1 MIEIKEIKAM
11 EILDSRGNPSVFCE
25 VTLSDG
31 TVGEASVPSGAS
43 RGKNEAS
50 EKRDNDNAR
59 YFGRGVLSAVKGIN
73 DVIFPAL
80 VGMSPFEHEEADSVM
95 IALDGEYDKSKL
107 GGNAILA
114 VSLAIARAAARS
126 LGIPLYRY
134 LGGALVKKMPIPMM
148 NVLNGGA
155 HAGNNVEIQEFMLV
169 PVGAESFA
177 EAVRICAEIY
187 AVLRKILKTK
197 NLSTAVGDEGGFAPN
212 LSSDEEAIELLIK
225 AIKECGYSPE
235 AEVKIALDAAA
246 SEWRDG
252 ENYYLK
258 KRGKIYTSDELINY
272 FVSLSEAYP
281 IISIEDPLADSDFR
295 GWERITERLRDKRI
309 MLVGDDLFTTSSER
323 ILEGF
328 SKKRANS
335 VLIKPN
341 QIGTL
346 TETYEAVAAA
356 SFAGYKSIMSHRSGE
371 TEDTFIADLA
381 VALSCDFVKMGAPA
395 RSERTSKYNRLMKI
409 ESELFAA
416 SYGFS

>member
-1 MIEIKEIKAM
+1 MVEIKEIKAM
-11 EILDSRGNPSVFCE
+11 EILDSRGNPTVFSE
-25 VTLSDG
+25 VVLSDG

-43 RGKNEAS
+43 RGKNEAL
-50 EKRDNDNAR
+50 EKRDNDSAR
-59 YFGRGVLSAVKGIN
+59 YFGHGVLSAIKGVN

-80 VGMSPFEHEEADSVM
+80 VGISPFENEEADSVM
-95 IALDGEYDKSKL
+95 IALDGEYDKSNL
-107 GGNAILA
+107 GANAILS

-169 PVGAESFA
+169 PIGAESFC
-177 EAVRICAEIY
+177 EAVRICSEIY
-187 AVLRKILKTK
+187 GVLKKILKTK

-212 LSSDEEAIELLIK
+212 LSSDEEAVELLIK

-235 AEVKIALDAAA
+235 SEVKIALDAAA
-246 SEWRDG
+246 SEWYDG
-252 ENYYLK
+252 KNYYFR

-272 FVSLSEAYP
+272 FISLAERYP
-281 IISIEDPLADSDFR
+281 VMSIEDALADSDFR
-295 GWERITERLRDKRI
+295 GWERITEKLSGRGI

-323 ILEGF
+323 ILDGF
-328 SKKRANS
+328 SRKIANS

-346 TETYEAVAAA
+346 TETYEAV
-356 SFAGYKSIMSHRSGE
+356 SISKELGYKTIMSHRSGE
-371 TEDTFIADLA
+371 TEDSFIADLA

-409 ESELFAA
+409 ESEIFAPR
-416 SYGFS
+416 YGFS